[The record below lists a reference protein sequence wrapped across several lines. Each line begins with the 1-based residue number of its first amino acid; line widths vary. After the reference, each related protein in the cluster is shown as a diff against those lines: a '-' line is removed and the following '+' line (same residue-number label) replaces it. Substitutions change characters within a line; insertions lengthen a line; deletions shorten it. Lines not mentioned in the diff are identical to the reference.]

1 MQNPSVLNFKPA
13 TYNRFLKFV
22 AGLGGLLYGI
32 DVGIIAAALPYL
44 EATSGLTAGQISFV
58 VAAVLL
64 GTVIST
70 LFAGVLADGMGRKR
84 LMILSGA
91 LFAASIPII
100 ALSHTYELLIIGRLS
115 QGISAGLIGVVV
127 PLYLAE
133 CLSPEDRGQG
143 TAMFQWLLT
152 IGIVAAASIGM
163 YFSFRV
169 DEVAKLGNP
178 QMLFAYKDY
187 AWRSIFWV
195 SLPPGLIFVLGG
207 FLVAES
213 PRWLFRRGQKQ
224 QALEALLRSRSPEKA
239 QLELE
244 EMESNQ
250 AAEQVKAAG
259 KRVAESIFQRKYVL
273 PFILACVILALNQ
286 TTGINSI
293 IGYNTAILM
302 QSGLTDVA
310 AHWGYILFTVVQA
323 LATVIGMVLVDRKG
337 RKFLLSLGTGGIV
350 VALLGTAFLFH
361 RGEEHRVDVRQA
373 VQEMVAGNTSLKVH
387 YTPELQQKFLSTV
400 DNTELAGKTTT
411 LTIIYSYGDFSAVTP
426 AMVSNQPLATP
437 VELSRT
443 NCVPGNKVV
452 AFFSDPFGNL
462 DQAKTAPLHIEHALI
477 TPLPGT
483 GNGWLVALTL
493 FLFVTFYA
501 LGPGICVWLALSELM
516 PTRIRSNG
524 MSIALVL
531 NEAVATVLAA
541 IFLPTV
547 GQYGYTTMFLLFA
560 GFTVFYFITV
570 TFFFPETKGKTLE
583 EIEAFFSKT
592 EAKS

>member
-1 MQNPSVLNFKPA
+1 MQTSPVLKFKPA

-44 EATSGLTAGQISFV
+44 EATSGLNAGQISFV

-70 LFAGVLADGMGRKR
+70 LFAGLLADRMGRKW

-100 ALSHTYELLIIGRLS
+100 ALSHSYELLIIGRLA

-133 CLSPEDRGQG
+133 CLAPEDRGQG

-152 IGIVAAASIGM
+152 IGIVAAAGIGM

-169 DEVAKLGNP
+169 DEVARLGNP
-178 QMLFAYKDY
+178 QMLFTYKDY

-195 SLPPGLIFVLGG
+195 SLPPGLVFVLGG

-213 PRWLFRRGQKQ
+213 PRWLFQRGRKEH
-224 QALEALLRSRSPEKA
+224 ALQSLLRSRTPEKA

-250 AAEQVKAAG
+250 AAEQAKATG
-259 KRVAESIFQRKYVL
+259 RRVAESLLQRKYVI

-293 IGYNTAILM
+293 IGYNTAILI
-302 QSGLTDVA
+302 QSGLSDVA
-310 AHWGYILFTVVQA
+310 AHWGYIIFTIVQA
-323 LATVIGMVLVDRKG
+323 LGTVIGMVLVDRKG
-337 RKFLLSLGTGGIV
+337 RTFLLSVGTAGIV
-350 VALLGTAFLFH
+350 VALLATAFLFH
-361 RGEEHRVDVRQA
+361 RGERRRIDVSQV
-373 VQEMVAGNTSLKVH
+373 VQSMAAGKDSLSVH
-387 YTPELQQKFLSTV
+387 YTPELQQQWLTQSG
-400 DNTELAGKTTT
+400 NTSLAGDPTT

-426 AMVSNQPLATP
+426 AMASNQPLSTA
-437 VELSRT
+437 VQINRAS
-443 NCVPGNKVV
+443 CVPGNKVV

-462 DQAKTAPLHIEHALI
+462 DGAKTAPLHIEHALI
-477 TPLPGT
+477 TPLPSRT
-483 GNGWLVALTL
+483 NGWLVALTL
-493 FLFVTFYA
+493 FIFATFYA

-524 MSIALVL
+524 MSIALVI

-547 GQYGYTTMFLLFA
+547 GRYGYTTMFLLFA

-570 TFFFPETKGKTLE
+570 AFFLPETKGKTLE
-583 EIEAFFSKT
+583 EIEAHFSSGRIK
-592 EAKS
+592 A

>member
-1 MQNPSVLNFKPA
+1 MQTSSVLKFKPA

-70 LFAGVLADGMGRKR
+70 LFAGLLADGIGRKR

-91 LFAASIPII
+91 LFAASIPVI
-100 ALSHTYELLIIGRLS
+100 ALSQSFELLIIGRLC

-133 CLSPEDRGQG
+133 CLAPEDRGQG

-152 IGIVAAASIGM
+152 LGIVAAAGIGM

-169 DEVAKLGNP
+169 EEVARLGNP

-195 SLPPGLIFVLGG
+195 SLPPGLVFVLGG

-224 QALEALLRSRSPEKA
+224 QALEALLRSRTPEQA
-239 QLELE
+239 RVELE
-244 EMESNQ
+244 EMESTQ
-250 AAEQVKAAG
+250 AAEQAKAAG
-259 KRVAESIFQRKYVL
+259 RRVGESLFQRKYVI

-286 TTGINSI
+286 ATGINSI
-293 IGYNTAILM
+293 IGYNTAILI

-323 LATVIGMVLVDRKG
+323 GATVIGMVLVDRKG
-337 RKFLLSLGTGGIV
+337 RTFLLSLGTAGVV
-350 VALLGTAFLFH
+350 VALCASAFLFH
-361 RGEEHRVDVRQA
+361 RGERDRVDVQQV
-373 VQEMVAGNTSLKVH
+373 VQSMANGKNSLSIH
-387 YTPELQQKFLSTV
+387 YTPELQQKWLSEIG
-400 DNTELAGKTTT
+400 NTSLTGKATT
-411 LTIIYSYGDFSAVTP
+411 LTVIYSYGDFSAVTP
-426 AMVSNQPLATP
+426 SMVSNQPLSTP
-437 VELSRT
+437 VTLDRAT
-443 NCVPGNKVV
+443 AIPGNKVV

-462 DQAKTAPLHIEHALI
+462 DQAKTAPLRIEHALI
-477 TPLPGT
+477 TPLPSS

-493 FLFVTFYA
+493 FVFATFYA

-547 GQYGYTTMFLLFA
+547 GRYGYTTMFLIFA

-570 TFFFPETKGKTLE
+570 TFFLPETKGKTLE
-583 EIEAFFSKT
+583 EIETFFTRS
-592 EAKS
+592 EAKA

>member
-1 MQNPSVLNFKPA
+1 MQTSSVLKFKPA

-70 LFAGVLADGMGRKR
+70 LFAGLLADGMGRKR

-91 LFAASIPII
+91 LFAASIPVI
-100 ALSHTYELLIIGRLS
+100 ALSQSFELLIIGRLC

-133 CLSPEDRGQG
+133 CLAPEDRGQG

-152 IGIVAAASIGM
+152 LGIVAAAGIGM

-169 DEVAKLGNP
+169 EEVAKLGNP
-178 QMLFAYKDY
+178 QMLFTYKDY

-195 SLPPGLIFVLGG
+195 SLPPGLVFVLGG

-224 QALEALLRSRSPEKA
+224 HALEALLRSRTPEQAKI
-239 QLELE
+239 ELE

-250 AAEQVKAAG
+250 AAELAKAAG
-259 KRVAESIFQRKYVL
+259 RRVGESLFQRKYII

-286 TTGINSI
+286 ATGINSI
-293 IGYNTAILM
+293 IGYNTAILI
-302 QSGLTDVA
+302 QSGLSDVA
-310 AHWGYILFTVVQA
+310 AHWGYILFTMVQA
-323 LATVIGMVLVDRKG
+323 GATVIGMVLVDRKG
-337 RKFLLSLGTGGIV
+337 RTFLLSVGTAGVIL
-350 VALLGTAFLFH
+350 ALCSTAFLFH
-361 RGEEHRVDVRQA
+361 RGERNRVDVRQV
-373 VQEMVAGNTSLKVH
+373 VQAMAGGNSSLKVH
-387 YTPELQQKFLSTV
+387 YTPELQQKWLSEIG
-400 DNTELAGKTTT
+400 NTTLAGKPTT

-426 AMVSNQPLATP
+426 AMVSNQPLSTP
-437 VELSRT
+437 VTIDRGSG
-443 NCVPGNKVV
+443 VPGNKVV

-462 DQAKTAPLHIEHALI
+462 DQARTAPLRIEHALI
-477 TPLPGT
+477 TPLPSSE
-483 GNGWLVALTL
+483 NGWLVALTL
-493 FLFVTFYA
+493 FIFATFYA

-547 GQYGYTTMFLLFA
+547 GRYGYTTMFLIFA
-560 GFTVFYFITV
+560 GFTVLYFITV
-570 TFFFPETKGKTLE
+570 TFFLPETKGKTLE
-583 EIEAFFSKT
+583 EIETFFTKSR
-592 EAKS
+592 AKA

>member
-1 MQNPSVLNFKPA
+1 MQIKFKPA

-70 LFAGVLADGMGRKR
+70 LFAGLLADGMGRKR

-91 LFAASIPII
+91 LFAASIPVI
-100 ALSHTYELLIIGRLS
+100 ALSHSFELLIIGRLC

-133 CLSPEDRGQG
+133 CLAPEDRGQG

-152 IGIVAAASIGM
+152 LGIVAAAGIGM

-169 DEVAKLGNP
+169 EEVARLGNP

-195 SLPPGLIFVLGG
+195 SLPPGLVFVLGG
-207 FLVAES
+207 FLVSDS

-224 QALEALLRSRSPEKA
+224 QALESLLRSRNPEQA
-239 QLELE
+239 RLELE
-244 EMESNQ
+244 EMENTQ
-250 AAEQVKAAG
+250 AAEQTQAAG
-259 KRVAESIFQRKYVL
+259 KRVGDSLFQRKYIIPL
-273 PFILACVILALNQ
+273 ILACVILALNQ
-286 TTGINSI
+286 ATGINSI
-293 IGYNTAILM
+293 IGYNTAILI
-302 QSGLTDVA
+302 QSGMSDVA
-310 AHWGYILFTVVQA
+310 AHWGYILFTMVQA
-323 LATVIGMVLVDRKG
+323 GATVIGMFLVDRKG
-337 RKFLLSLGTGGIV
+337 RTFLLSVGTAGV
-350 VALLGTAFLFH
+350 VLSLCATAFLFH
-361 RGEEHRVDVRQA
+361 RWERNRVDVSQVVQA
-373 VQEMVAGNTSLKVH
+373 MVGGNPSLSVH
-387 YTPELQQKFLSTV
+387 YTPELQQKWLSEIG
-400 DNTELAGKTTT
+400 NTSLAGKPTT
-411 LTIIYSYGDFSAVTP
+411 LTIIYSFGDFSSVTP
-426 AMVSNQPLATP
+426 AMVSSQPLSTP
-437 VELSRT
+437 VTINRGNS
-443 NCVPGNKVV
+443 VPGNKVV

-462 DQAKTAPLHIEHALI
+462 DQARTAPLRIEHALI
-477 TPLPGT
+477 TPLPSSGH
-483 GNGWLVALTL
+483 GWLVALTL
-493 FLFVTFYA
+493 FIFATFYA

-524 MSIALVL
+524 MSLALVL
-531 NEAVATVLAA
+531 NEAVATILAA
-541 IFLPTV
+541 VFLPTV
-547 GQYGYTTMFLLFA
+547 GRYGYTTMFLIFA

-570 TFFFPETKGKTLE
+570 TFFLPETKGKTLE
-583 EIEAFFSKT
+583 EIETFFTKSG
-592 EAKS
+592 AKA

>member
-1 MQNPSVLNFKPA
+1 MQNSSVLNFKPA

-213 PRWLFRRGQKQ
+213 PRWLFRRGQRQ

-387 YTPELQQKFLSTV
+387 YTPELQKKFLNTV
-400 DNTELAGKTTT
+400 GNSELAGRTTT
-411 LTIIYSYGDFSAVTP
+411 LTVIYSYGDFSAVTP